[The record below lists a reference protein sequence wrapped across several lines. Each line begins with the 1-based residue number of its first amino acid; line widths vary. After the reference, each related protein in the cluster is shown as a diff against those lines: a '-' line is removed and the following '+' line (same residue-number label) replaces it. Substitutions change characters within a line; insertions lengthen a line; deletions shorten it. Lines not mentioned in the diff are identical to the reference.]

1 VHLHSTA
8 TGNNAVVLDGPADDH
23 DGVVE
28 GPLDLVDELIG
39 TTTEDKG
46 AALGLG
52 AAPED
57 VEPLATD
64 LDLLE
69 LGATSEVLRLEV
81 IDGSLDGAAH
91 GLDGP
96 HQVGLWHPASAEDS
110 PVRKVLGGQVA
121 NGELG
126 KDALGARV
134 SDLLEL
140 VVDDLPLG
148 INDGLVLADLVNP
161 DLGIVSFVLELEL
174 NVEAEDLWLLEFLE
188 DKFFFFKKEKKR
200 KGVRTLVGKRQEGR
214 GATLG
219 CCSKPAYEK
228 VFSKAT
234 PSTRRDSSR
243 APPLTF
249 FMPIMLSLRSSSSMR
264 TESTTSFL
272 KKFLID
278 CKKKSR
284 KKKR

>member
-1 VHLHSTA
+1 MHLHGSST
-8 TGNNAVVLDGPADDH
+8 GHDAVVLDGPADNH

-28 GPLDLVDELIG
+28 GPLDLVDELVS
-39 TTTEDKG
+39 TTTEDEG

-57 VEPLATD
+57 VEPLASN

-69 LGATSEVLRLEV
+69 PVTATQVLGLQVVDR
-81 IDGSLDGAAH
+81 
-91 GLDGP
+91 GLDGTAN
-96 HQVGLWHPASAEDS
+96 GLHGPDEVSLGHPASAEDA
-110 PVRKVLGGQVA
+110 PVSKVLGGEVS

-126 KDALGARV
+126 EHALGPGLG
-134 SDLLEL
+134 DLLEL

-148 INDGLVLADLVNP
+148 IDDRLVLADLVNP
-161 DLGIVSFVLELEL
+161 DLGVVPLGLELKL
-174 NVEAEDLWLLEFLE
+174 NVEANDLGLLEFL
-188 DKFFFFKKEKKR
+188 KRSKRRNVRKRVKKR
-200 KGVRTLVGKRQEGR
+200 VRKRRQ
-214 GATLG
+214 TLG

-234 PSTRRDSSR
+234 PSTSMDSSR

-249 FMPIMLSLRSSSSMR
+249 FIPIMFSLRSSSSMS

-272 KKFLID
+272 KKFL
-278 CKKKSR
+278 KR
-284 KKKR
+284 KIIKCEQKFLV